1 MRIRVGGVDDVEEQ
15 IRAGGLLQG
24 RAEGFDELV
33 GQVADE
39 SDGVGVGEDDAVG
52 GLGLTDGRVE
62 GGEQGVLHHHL
73 GVGEQVEQ
81 GGLARV
87 GVPDD
92 RDGGHVVAGAV
103 LPLGLTGGRHG
114 VDLAAQFGHA
124 GTDAATVEFDLRLTG
139 SAGADSGTACD
150 AAAGLSGQRLAPTA
164 QTWQEVFELGE
175 FDLGLAFAGFRVLGE
190 DVEDERDAVD
200 DLDLDDVLESA
211 PLAGGEFGVDD
222 HGVGADAGDD
232 VGEFGGFALAEVG
245 AWVRLVAALDERVE
259 DFGTGGFGECG
270 EFADRVLGFGLGA
283 VPDAGED
290 DAFEADLAVFDLGDV
305 FELGGESGDTGERG
319 ALGEVELVV
328 LGGGFVIIE
337 GLGASG
343 EHTVEHRVA
352 TLFVFRRHSFLC
364 SLPSVTIRTD
374 NGVHQFS
381 HSRLD

>member
-1 MRIRVGGVDDVEEQ
+1 M
-15 IRAGGLLQG
+15 
-24 RAEGFDELV
+24 

-39 SDGVGVGEDDAVG
+39 ADGVGVGEGDAVG

-87 GVPDD
+87 RVPDD
-92 RDGGHVVAGAV
+92 RDGGHMVPGAV
-103 LPLGLTGGRHG
+103 LPLRLTGGRHG
-114 VDLAAQFGHA
+114 VDLTAQLGHA

-139 SAGADSGTACD
+139 PARADSGTACD
-150 AAAGLSGQRLAPTA
+150 TATGLPGQRLTPTA
-164 QTWQEVFELGE
+164 QTRQEVFELGE

-232 VGEFGGFALAEVG
+232 IGEFGGLALAEVG
-245 AWVRLVAALDERVE
+245 TWVRLVAALDERVE
-259 DFGTGGFGECG
+259 DFGTGCFGQGC
-270 EFADRVLGFGLGA
+270 EFADRVLGFGLGG

-290 DAFEADLAVFDLGDV
+290 DAFEADLTVFDLGDV
-305 FELGGESGDTGERG
+305 FEFGGESGDSGERG

-328 LGGGFVIIE
+328 LVGGVMIIE

-364 SLPSVTIRTD
+364 SVPSVAIRTD
-374 NGVHQFS
+374 SGVHQFS